1 MLNMLSQQLRIFLC
15 TQPTDMRKNFNGLTG
30 LVKKAMTLDPLSGHL
45 FIFRNQRGDRLKAL
59 YWDGDGLAIWY
70 KQLQRGTFR
79 FPDLKNYS
87 SAGLE
92 IDHSTL
98 RLILDGI
105 DLSSIR
111 RQHRFRINPNMTMPQ
126 PQNTQSISGAYK
138 PQEQNFLAA
147 NHNA

>member
-1 MLNMLSQQLRIFLC
+1 MLNPISHQLRIFLC
-15 TQPTDMRKNFNGLTG
+15 TEPADMRKNFNGLSG
-30 LVKKAMTLDPLSGHL
+30 LVRKSMTLDPLTGNL
-45 FIFRNQRGDRLKAL
+45 YVFRNQRGDRLKVL

-105 DLSSIR
+105 DLSTIR
-111 RQHRFRINPNMTMPQ
+111 RQHRYKINASNLPQ
-126 PQNTQSISGAYK
+126 PQNTQFISAAHK
-138 PQEQNFLAA
+138 PLEQNFVG
-147 NHNA
+147 NRS

>member
-1 MLNMLSQQLRIFLC
+1 MLNAIPHQLRIFLC
-15 TQPTDMRKNFNGLTG
+15 TEPADMRKNFNGLTG
-30 LVKKAMTLDPLSGHL
+30 LVRKSMMLDPLSGHL
-45 FIFRNQRGDRLKAL
+45 YIFRNQRGDRLKVL
-59 YWDGDGLAIWY
+59 YWDSDGFALWY

-105 DLSSIR
+105 DLSTIR
-111 RQHRFRINPNMTMPQ
+111 RQHRYKINPRMNTSQ
-126 PQNTQSISGAYK
+126 PQSPPFISSAYK

>member
-1 MLNMLSQQLRIFLC
+1 MLNPISHQLRIFLC
-15 TQPTDMRKNFNGLTG
+15 TEPTDMRKNFHGLNGLIRTSMM
-30 LVKKAMTLDPLSGHL
+30 LNPLSGDL
-45 FIFRNQRGDRLKAL
+45 YVFRNQHGDRLKVIF
-59 YWDGDGLAIWY
+59 WDSDGFAIWY

-105 DLSSIR
+105 DLSTIR
-111 RQHRFRINPNMTMPQ
+111 RQHRYQINTNNLQ
-126 PQNTQSISGAYK
+126 PAKSIPDADV
-138 PQEQNFLAA
+138 
-147 NHNA
+147 

>member
-1 MLNMLSQQLRIFLC
+1 
-15 TQPTDMRKNFNGLTG
+15 MRKNFNGLNG
-30 LVKKAMTLDPLSGHL
+30 LVRKSMMLEPLSGHL
-45 FIFRNQRGDRLKAL
+45 FIFRNQRGDRLKVL

-105 DLSSIR
+105 DLSTIR
-111 RQHRFRINPNMTMPQ
+111 RQHRFKIEANNLSQ
-126 PQNTQSISGAYK
+126 PQNTQFISTAQK
-138 PQEQNFLAA
+138 PLEQNLVTARP
-147 NHNA
+147 